1 MRKET
6 GTRKGTDELRRKHV
20 WGLTL
25 GKDSDDELVLN
36 IPKVHNDN
44 DYIQY
49 EIETVFIKAYC
60 PFIYHTLEKW
70 HSVHNGNEREKQQM
84 KGD

>member
-6 GTRKGTDELRRKHV
+6 GTRKGTGELRRKHV

-25 GKDSDDELVLN
+25 GKDIDDELVLN

-49 EIETVFIKAYC
+49 EIETVPGDCDPLPGILSFIIHY
-60 PFIYHTLEKW
+60 IIL
-70 HSVHNGNEREKQQM
+70 
-84 KGD
+84 